1 MMEILVWEIV
11 LPWLTIGCQVGQAKT
26 PYTKAS
32 DNGYPPRTKVP
43 KRRLHCSF
51 ADSDGA
57 TSRIDRAV
65 AQAPPLQS
73 SLSIIIVTYK
83 N

>member
-32 DNGYPPRTKVP
+32 DNGYLLEP
-43 KRRLHCSF
+43 KLQKE
-51 ADSDGA
+51 GY
-57 TSRIDRAV
+57 TV
-65 AQAPPLQS
+65 LLQTVMEPPLR
-73 SLSIIIVTYK
+73 
-83 N
+83 